1 MPSFPSLSP
10 RAFAALAVASAV
22 GFCGCSSTAPQG
34 LDRAVASAQA
44 GILRR
49 FPDEDLSRL
58 RLRQIELLDRNVATG
73 RTYRVQFE
81 DVSSIVVVT
90 NGGVRTRSVRFVDA
104 QVAPDGRVLSAN
116 ESAPRP
122 ARKVKR

>member
-73 RTYRVQFE
+73 RTYRVQLQADAAYRARPE
-81 DVSSIVVVT
+81 DLGKVY
-90 NGGVRTRSVRFVDA
+90 VRSTTGA
-104 QVAPDGRVLSAN
+104 MGA
-116 ESAPRP
+116 
-122 ARKVKR
+122 